1 MIKSNTNILID
12 VLYFSANMS
21 YIEYKPSVAVLPYV
35 PKNDLSLIKSSLY
48 RVPFSRMYNL
58 DTDII
63 YKIEAK

>member
-21 YIEYKPSVAVLPYV
+21 YIEYKPSVNVLPYQNIMGS
-35 PKNDLSLIKSSLY
+35 KLFEAIYDI
-48 RVPFSRMYNL
+48 YN
-58 DTDII
+58 DII